1 MALVGVIKNYRIDNY
16 EIIND
21 DNLEKETIGETLG
34 ILHSLL
40 FENVVSPSRIPCFFL
55 SKADREEETWT

>member
-21 DNLEKETIGETLG
+21 NNPEKETIGETLR

-40 FENVVSPSRIPCFFL
+40 LENVVSPSRILCFFL
-55 SKADREEETWT
+55 SKADREEET